1 MTITISDTNTN
12 YLKDTRFGGLQVYV
26 PGHWAGRAA
35 SPGRYERISGQ
46 WLWYPTVFP
55 DNMKKLTCPDLRMR
69 CSAFGLK
76 TAGIKSILVERLK
89 KHQFVA
95 DVRPW
100 KGRNKPTKMATK
112 TKTKA
117 QPVRTSNPINI
128 QLNELGGHGSGPNME
143 TWKTVNL
150 PSSVKY
156 NDDKMFLR
164 MRIPADVKFVSVY
177 CQRKM
182 TRSET
187 PRAEQAIMLQFQRG
201 EGDSTAAAS
210 SGGPGH

>member
-1 MTITISDTNTN
+1 
-12 YLKDTRFGGLQVYV
+12 
-26 PGHWAGRAA
+26 
-35 SPGRYERISGQ
+35 
-46 WLWYPTVFP
+46 
-55 DNMKKLTCPDLRMR
+55 MKT
-69 CSAFGLK
+69 
-76 TAGIKSILVERLK
+76 
-89 KHQFVA
+89 HQFVA

-164 MRIPADVKFVSVY
+164 MRIPADVKFVSAY
-177 CQRKM
+177 CQLKM